1 MRVDFHIHTQK
12 CKSGDSPKRKIIPKD
27 FIKKMNENNV
37 VMCAITN
44 HNKFCKEEYQEI
56 LDSNPNFSIFPG
68 IELDIMMDK
77 DKHYHTIV
85 ICDPNE
91 MNQFYETFD
100 NDTTRDYDKFYL
112 NYQDFID
119 KVKMFSNEKIMII
132 PHFLDKDKKRAFTFG
147 DKERLINDLKDYI
160 VILEPGKIQTM
171 GIINGHDEISL
182 LGSDVQ
188 DWEKYSEYELPE
200 IKFRINSFSKFYELA
215 KDPKQF
221 IKQQLDATQKS
232 DVVIN
237 KRQNTV
243 PIYEDINIVF
253 GEKGAGKTVFMS
265 KYLLRHFQDMG
276 KKVFLHEGKN
286 YDTEYKNI
294 IQKYEDSVEINEQL
308 QENIKDSFNKVI
320 EYNEESI
327 PNFIK
332 SIWQYHEATKVSAN
346 ALLIKKTEAT
356 FRETNNNTFEQL
368 YNLATQNIKKIEDV
382 VKLNGEL
389 RGENNSDKAVLNNE
403 LNKLNRDAIETFK
416 NCYRS
421 VFINK
426 NTDLL
431 LQSIKGSVTK
441 KTGKIA
447 KLNKLGF
454 SDLVSRR
461 LEFIENITSI
471 NNNLDIIKK
480 GKEIVNLGELPNK
493 GSIFLEVKIVT
504 LSPEYIHK
512 PGSVFTKNN
521 ISLYRELVKKI
532 DDFSVQSFR
541 EINNY
546 FDHSEKSV
554 TGSKFIYEVIKKEVS
569 VKRKNNNTYD
579 IYIPSE
585 GEKAI
590 LSISGLLENTKFDC
604 YLFDEIERGLGNKYI
619 SDYLIP
625 KLDNLRNQNK
635 LIVLSTHNANIATN
649 TLPSQCIYC
658 DYKDEESNGYYF
670 GNMYS
675 GELIG
680 SLDSSEV
687 FNWEEKALD
696 HLEGSQNMFNR
707 RKNLYGI

>member
-12 CKSGDSPKRKIIPKD
+12 CKSGDSPKRKISPKD
-27 FIKKMNENNV
+27 FIKKMDENNV

-44 HNKFCKEEYQEI
+44 HNKFCKEEFQEI
-56 LDSNPNFSIFPG
+56 LDSDPNFSIFPG
-68 IELDIMMDK
+68 IELDILMDEN
-77 DKHYHTIV
+77 KHYHTIV
-85 ICDPNE
+85 ICDPSE
-91 MNQFYETFD
+91 MKQFYETFD
-100 NDTTRDYDKFYL
+100 NDNNRDYDKFYL
-112 NYQDFID
+112 EYQDFIN
-119 KVKMFSNEKIMII
+119 KVKEFSNEKIMII
-132 PHFLDKDKKRAFTFG
+132 PHFLDKDKKRAFTIK
-147 DKERLINDLKDYI
+147 DKDKLISDLKDYV
-160 VILEPGKIQTM
+160 VILEPGKIHTM

-200 IKFRINSFSKFYELA
+200 IKFKTNSFSKFCELA
-215 KDPKQF
+215 KNSKQF
-221 IKQQLDATQKS
+221 IKQQLDATKKF
-232 DVVIN
+232 DIVIN
-237 KRQNTV
+237 KKQDIV

-253 GEKGAGKTVFMS
+253 GEKGAGKTVLMS
-265 KYLLRHFQDMG
+265 NYLLPHFQVMG

-286 YDTEYKNI
+286 YSTEYENI
-294 IQKYEDSVEINEQL
+294 IKRYESSVEIDESL
-308 QENIKDSFNKVI
+308 QENIKYSFDKVI
-320 EYNEESI
+320 EYNEDSI

-332 SIWQYHEATKVSAN
+332 SILEYHEATKISTN

-356 FRETNNNTFEQL
+356 FRETNNNNFEKL
-368 YNLATQNIKKIEDV
+368 YNTATQNIKKIDDV
-382 VKLNGEL
+382 KRINDEL
-389 RGENNSDKAVLNNE
+389 REKENNHRTILNSE
-403 LNKLNRDAIETFK
+403 LNKLNKDVIKILK
-416 NCYRS
+416 NDYRN
-421 VFINK
+421 VYINK
-426 NTDLL
+426 NTDIL

-454 SDLVSRR
+454 SDLVSKR
-461 LEFIENITSI
+461 LEFMENITSI
-471 NNNLDIIKK
+471 NSNLDGIKQ
-480 GKEIVNLGELPNK
+480 GGENINLGELPNK
-493 GSIFLEVKIVT
+493 GAIILEVKIVT
-504 LSPEYIHK
+504 LFPEYVYK
-512 PGSVFTKNN
+512 PKSVFNKNN

-532 DDFSVQSFR
+532 ETFSFQSFS
-541 EINNY
+541 EINNF
-546 FDHSEKSV
+546 FDYTEKSV
-554 TGSKFIYEVIKKEVS
+554 DGVKFISEVIKKEVNIKKENKS
-569 VKRKNNNTYD
+569 
-579 IYIPSE
+579 IYEIYTPSE

-625 KLDNLRNQNK
+625 KLDKLRNQNK

-675 GELIG
+675 GELVG
-680 SLDSSEV
+680 SLDSSEIL
-687 FNWEEKALD
+687 NWEDKALD